1 MAERLDARTHLPSGM
16 EEYLSYYGWHFSK
29 KMCQWAS
36 SKMYKKRD
44 GKKEFIIPYTRE
56 SFDELLKTYN
66 QKIRGAS
73 GYDDIYIANM
83 CKADF
88 LGSSVKEEDA
98 LIQYVKDVIE
108 DPDAYEGMPFT
119 RFYADCVGSGT
130 AIIWEDMI

>member
-1 MAERLDARTHLPSGM
+1 MARLDDNMVYPSGM

-29 KMCQWAS
+29 KMCKWAS
-36 SKMYKKRD
+36 SRMYRMKN
-44 GKKEFIIPYTRE
+44 GEKEYITPYTKE
-56 SFDELLKTYN
+56 SFDELLETYE
-66 QKIRGAS
+66 QKVEGNK
-73 GYDDIYIANM
+73 GYDYIYIANM

-88 LGSSVKEEDA
+88 LGSSIKDEGG

-119 RFYADCVGSGT
+119 RFYADCIGSGT